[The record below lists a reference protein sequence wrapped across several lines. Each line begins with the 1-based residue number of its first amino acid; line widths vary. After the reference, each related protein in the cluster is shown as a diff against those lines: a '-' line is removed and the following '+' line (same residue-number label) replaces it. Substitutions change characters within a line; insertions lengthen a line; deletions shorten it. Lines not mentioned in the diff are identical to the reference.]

1 MSAPVI
7 PPRPVINTD
16 DLLEVMIPR
25 GQPFEKI
32 VRIENASKINV
43 FGELIGLDHKKV
55 EEGVLIFGTVPTD
68 ANFTIQG
75 GIFRITALHPNGD
88 VVGELPWRFP

>member
-43 FGELIGLDHKKV
+43 YGAAIGLDHKKV

-68 ANFTIQG
+68 ANFTIGVMILNNLFKVMQVKE
-75 GIFRITALHPNGD
+75 RIEKGD
-88 VVGELPWRFP
+88 MK